1 MKMKYYKL
9 VFCIILSLFFNTL
22 NAEYKVDTTFLKANQ
37 LYQEGKYE
45 LAAELYLS
53 YEERGLQSSELYF
66 NAGNAFFRSNK
77 LGKARLFYEKA
88 LLLDPRDEEIKQNLA
103 FVESMLTDR
112 FEEVPVFFLRSWLN
126 QLFNLLHPNSWAIL
140 SLVSFS
146 VFFTGLMIFIFS
158 KSVRFRKIGFYT
170 GVSLLALSII
180 FYGISLRNA
189 RIMED
194 PGTAIIM
201 EGSQVIRSAPR
212 QSGKELFILHEGT
225 KIWLENEVE
234 EWIEIRL
241 SDGRKGW
248 LPHSAIERI

>member
-88 LLLDPRDEEIKQNLA
+88 LL
-103 FVESMLTDR
+103 
-112 FEEVPVFFLRSWLN
+112 
-126 QLFNLLHPNSWAIL
+126 
-140 SLVSFS
+140 
-146 VFFTGLMIFIFS
+146 
-158 KSVRFRKIGFYT
+158 
-170 GVSLLALSII
+170 
-180 FYGISLRNA
+180 
-189 RIMED
+189 
-194 PGTAIIM
+194 
-201 EGSQVIRSAPR
+201 
-212 QSGKELFILHEGT
+212 
-225 KIWLENEVE
+225 
-234 EWIEIRL
+234 
-241 SDGRKGW
+241 
-248 LPHSAIERI
+248 